1 MEKKVKIIVTIGPST
16 CNEESLRKIKD
27 KGVDFVRVNMSHSS
41 IDYLKN
47 AIQLAKKVGIP
58 FMIDTEGS
66 QVRTGELNSN
76 NIAFEENQEVK
87 IYADN
92 IVGDQEKICLKPG
105 HIVRQLEP
113 GDLIYVDFD
122 TLNLRV
128 SDVSTIEQGYIIA
141 RAITS
146 GVLGR
151 NKAVSIDSASQ
162 KKFILPTLSEK
173 DYQSIQIGL
182 EEGIGHIAASF
193 MRSGAAVDEV
203 RSATQNTM
211 RIISKIECVDAL
223 ENLDEI
229 IKKSDFLLIDRGDLS
244 KEIPLEK
251 IPFTQKII
259 INKARKKKKGVFVAT
274 NLLETMIDKRKPTR
288 AEIHDILNTI
298 VDGAYGLTLA
308 AETAVGKY
316 PMECI
321 NMLNKLI
328 QHSQLAIDVE
338 AFKDKEDRFVHDL
351 EQANYLL
358 DSGISSS
365 LIPPH
370 GGKLV
375 NRVIK
380 TALSFDYL
388 NTLPRIKITETQQM
402 DVEQIALG
410 TYSPIDG
417 FMNKIDFE
425 SVLDNMSLSNGVVWP
440 IPIILDV
447 AAAEANMLDPGKE
460 VALVNERDEV
470 MAILYLEGKYVF
482 DKAEMMQKMYG
493 TKDEN
498 HPGVR
503 MVKSMQPVLLA
514 GKIDLLKRKSSE
526 QKEYELTPQQTRKLF
541 EDRGWAKVVGFHT
554 RNVIHRSHEF
564 VQLKAMEQEH
574 CDGLF
579 VHPIVGKKK
588 LGDFK
593 ASFIIKAYEVMIQQF
608 YPKNK
613 VVFGTF
619 CSYSRYAGP
628 REALFTALCR
638 QNFGCSH
645 FIVGRDHTGVG
656 KFYHPKASHTIFD
669 RFPEIEIKIVK
680 FDTVFYSQKYQQHL
694 QEKDYSEQIEGDK
707 LLISGTEAR
716 KIFEQGKMPPE
727 WFMRPEISQMIV
739 DAFKNGEEVFV
750 KE

>member
-1 MEKKVKIIVTIGPST
+1 MKIIVTIGPST
-16 CNEESLRKIKD
+16 CDEESLRKIKD

-41 IDYLKN
+41 LDYLKDV
-47 AIQLAKKVGIP
+47 IQMAKKVGIP
-58 FMIDTEGS
+58 FIIDTEGS
-66 QVRTGELNSN
+66 QIRTGELDKNS
-76 NIAFEENQEVK
+76 IAFEENQEIKV
-87 IYADN
+87 YADT
-92 IVGDQEKICLKPG
+92 IVGSQDKICLKPG
-105 HIVRQLEP
+105 HIVQQLEP

-122 TLNLRV
+122 TLTLRV
-128 SDVSTIEQGYIIA
+128 SDVSTAQQGYITA

-151 NKAVSIDSASQ
+151 NKAVSVDSASQ

-173 DYQSIQIGL
+173 DYECIQIGL
-182 EEGIGHIAASF
+182 QEGIGFIAASF

-203 RSATQNTM
+203 RRATQNTM

-223 ENLDEI
+223 ENLDQI
-229 IKKSDFLLIDRGDLS
+229 IKKSDFLLVDRGDLS

-259 INKARKKKKGVFVAT
+259 INKARKKGKGVFVAT
-274 NLLETMIDKRKPTR
+274 NLLETMIEKRKPTR

-298 VDGAYGLTLA
+298 VDGACGLTLA
-308 AETAVGKY
+308 AETAIGKY

-328 QHSQLAIDVE
+328 QHSQLAINVE
-338 AFKDKEDRFVHDL
+338 DFKDKEDKFVQNL

-358 DSGISSS
+358 DAGISSS
-365 LIPPH
+365 LITPH

-375 NRVIK
+375 NRVVR
-380 TALSFDYL
+380 TPLPAEYL
-388 NTLPRIKITETQQM
+388 HSLPKIRITETQEM
-402 DVEQIALG
+402 DAEQIALG
-410 TYSPIDG
+410 TYSPIEG
-417 FMNKIDFE
+417 FMTKNDFE
-425 SVLDNMSLSNGVVWP
+425 GVLDNMLLSNGLIWP

-447 AAAEANMLDPGKE
+447 AQNEADRLAIGQD
-460 VALVNERDEV
+460 VALLNQQGEI
-470 MAILYLEGKYVF
+470 MAILHLEEKYTF
-482 DKAEMMQKMYG
+482 DKTEMMQKMYG
-493 TKDEN
+493 AEDEK

-503 MVKSMQPVLLA
+503 MVKAMQPVLLA
-514 GKIDLLKRKSSE
+514 GKVDLIKRRNSE
-526 QKEYELTPQQTRKLF
+526 HKEYELTPQQTRKLF

-564 VQLKAMEQEH
+564 IQLKAMELEN
-574 CDGLF
+574 CDGLL

-593 ASFIIKAYEVMIQQF
+593 ASLIIKAYDIMIRQF

-613 VVFGTF
+613 VIFGTF
-619 CSYSRYAGP
+619 CTYSRYAGP

-638 QNFGCSH
+638 KNFGCSH

-656 KFYHPKASHTIFD
+656 SFYHPKASQTIFD
-669 RFPEIEIKIVK
+669 RFPDLGITPIR
-680 FDTVFYSQKYQQHL
+680 FDTIFYSKKMEKHL
-694 QEKDYSEQIEGDK
+694 HEAEYPEHPIEDK

-716 KIFEQGKMPPE
+716 KMFENGEMPPQ
-727 WFMRPEISQMIV
+727 WFMRQEISQMIIEAV
-739 DAFKNGEEVFV
+739 KKGEEVFV
-750 KE
+750 RE